1 MFWDIASAKGF
12 HGNMKQ
18 TRRDFLRDG
27 GLTCAGLLS
36 APLLSGAG
44 QPLPQ
49 RRIDFTAEQSEDL
62 NRISAWLN
70 GLTTLTAGFMQ
81 TSPQGRTAAGTF
93 YLARPGRLRF
103 EYRPPSPLLIV
114 ATGGNIYIRNNRLNT
129 VDHYSVADN
138 PLGFLLADNIDLKR
152 NPAVLGI
159 ERQAD
164 ALVLHARSATNRR
177 SENITVTFAAP
188 QIQIRQWVMKDLQ
201 GDPTS
206 VALGQV
212 QIGVALP
219 DSLFAVPVR
228 TPPMR
233 AGAN

>member
-1 MFWDIASAKGF
+1 
-12 HGNMKQ
+12 MKQ
-18 TRRDFLRDG
+18 TRRDFTLAA
-27 GLTCAGLLS
+27 AGL
-36 APLLSGAG
+36 AAVPLLSGAG

-49 RRIDFTAEQSEDL
+49 RRIDFNAEQTADL

-70 GLTTLTAGFMQ
+70 GLDTLAASFVQ
-81 TSPQGRTAAGTF
+81 TNAQGRTAQGTF
-93 YLARPGRLRF
+93 YLSRPGRLRF

-114 ATGGNIYIRNNRLNT
+114 ATGGNFYIRNSRLNT
-129 VDHYSVADN
+129 VDRYSTSDN
-138 PLGFLLADNIDLKR
+138 PLGVLLADTVDLKR

-164 ALVLHARSATNRR
+164 ALVLHARSATNRM

-188 QIQIRQWVMKDLQ
+188 DIQLRQWVVKDLQ

-206 VALGQV
+206 VVLTGV
-212 QIGVALP
+212 QTGLALP
-219 DSLFAVPVR
+219 ETLFAVPVK

-233 AGAN
+233 TGAN